1 MNFDLD
7 ALRSFAEQVKEEDVA
22 SEKGFVLKVVGVSFE
37 NRQALINVMTKK
49 TEVRFVR
56 DRTNEFDFYA
66 TSVEAKIGGK
76 WFDVG
81 FIPKGISQKIAE
93 KIDKNLSVSAKILHF
108 NEFFCREEK
117 ITARGITLVLEGV

>member
-7 ALRSFAEQVKEEDVA
+7 ALRSYAEQIKEEGFA

-37 NRQALINVMTKK
+37 NRQPIINVMTKK

-66 TSVEAKIGGK
+66 VGVEASIGGK
-76 WFDVG
+76 WLSVG
-81 FIPKGISQKIAE
+81 YIPKDKSQKIAE
-93 KIDKNLSVSAKILHF
+93 KIDKNLAVSAKILHF
-108 NEFFCREEK
+108 NDFFF
-117 ITARGITLVLEGV
+117 RGNFHFYNLLFFF